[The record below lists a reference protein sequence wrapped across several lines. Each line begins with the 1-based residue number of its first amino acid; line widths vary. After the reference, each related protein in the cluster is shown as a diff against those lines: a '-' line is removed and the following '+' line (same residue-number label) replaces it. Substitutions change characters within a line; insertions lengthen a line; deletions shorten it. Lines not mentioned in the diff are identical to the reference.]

1 MIKNKYTI
9 YKAENIQTGYVY
21 IGATTRSLEE
31 RIQDH
36 YKKVSN
42 NSNKPLHQAIS
53 TYGINAFTWEAI
65 DTATN
70 NNELAEKEVNYIF
83 NYSNETELYNQDRGG
98 GIPKQVYQYN
108 METGLLVNTYNSLT
122 EAGSQFNID
131 KKTLSKVCL
140 SINKAFNNFY
150 WSYEY
155 KEPFEPLIDSR
166 NKCVTQY
173 NENIVEIQTFKSVS
187 EASRLTGVNK
197 TSISKVC
204 RGERK
209 TAGGFMWSYL

>member
-1 MIKNKYTI
+1 MMKNKYTI

-31 RIQDH
+31 RKLDH

-53 TYGINAFTWEAI
+53 TYGIDAFSWETI

-83 NYSNETELYNQDRGG
+83 NYSKESELYNQDRGG
-98 GIPKQVYQYN
+98 GIPKQVFQYN

-122 EAGSQFNID
+122 EAGEQFDID
-131 KKTLSKVCL
+131 KKALSKVCL
-140 SINKAFNNFY
+140 SVNKTFNNFY

-155 KEPFEPLIDSR
+155 KEPFEPLVDSR
-166 NKCVTQY
+166 TKLVMQFDIN
-173 NENIVEIQTFKSVS
+173 NEIIKTFKSIS
-187 EASRLTGVNK
+187 EASKLTGTNK
-197 TSISKVC
+197 TSIAKVC

-209 TAGGFMWSYL
+209 TAGGFIWKY

>member
-1 MIKNKYTI
+1 MKKKYTI

-31 RIQDH
+31 RKLEH
-36 YKKVSN
+36 YKKVSK
-42 NSNKPLHQAIS
+42 NSEKPLHQAIS
-53 TYGINAFTWEAI
+53 FYGVDAFTWETI
-65 DTATN
+65 DTASN

-108 METGLLVNTYNSLT
+108 IETGMWVNTYNSLT
-122 EAGSQFNID
+122 EAGQQFNID
-131 KKTLSKVCL
+131 KKSLSKVCL
-140 SINKAFNNFY
+140 SVNKNFNNFY

-155 KEPFEPLIDSR
+155 KEPFKPLIDSR

-173 NENIVEIQTFKSVS
+173 NESKVEIKTFKSVS